1 MGVCLRPAEDE
12 VSWCCSSPLPCCYA
26 SCPTPD
32 EGLLATPEL
41 HTDYNGGNYDGSN
54 NDGGNNVEGN
64 NVEGNNVEGNN
75 GGFNNGGVNN
85 GAGNNG
91 GDNCEEGNSGGVDN
105 ER

>member
-1 MGVCLRPAEDE
+1 MAVCLRPAQDE

-32 EGLLATPEL
+32 EELLATPEL
-41 HTDYNGGNYDGSN
+41 HTDYDGGNN
-54 NDGGNNVEGN
+54 VEGNNVEGN

-85 GAGNNG
+85 GAGNYG
-91 GDNCEEGNSGGVDN
+91 GDNYEEGNSGGVDN
-105 ER
+105 EGGNWW